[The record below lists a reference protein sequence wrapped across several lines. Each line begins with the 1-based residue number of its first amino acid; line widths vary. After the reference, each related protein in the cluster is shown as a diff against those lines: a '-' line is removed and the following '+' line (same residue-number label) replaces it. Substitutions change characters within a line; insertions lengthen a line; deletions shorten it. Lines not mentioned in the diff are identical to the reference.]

1 MNRTGAASMRMTWLL
16 AAAATVAAAAPAA
29 ANPLMLPTVYYTQ
42 DVEITRP
49 SDFAV
54 RFQARHIYGG
64 QKIRIDYGTL
74 STLIDFDR
82 RQTTIMMPRVRT
94 YWWPQKIPDPLADG
108 RRWIGVEAEAA
119 EVVGPDTLLG
129 IPVTRYRVKGKIF
142 DTRTPFEG
150 DVWTTRENIVVQVDG
165 TGRGE
170 DGQPAPV
177 RLTTIQLI
185 VAPPDRALL
194 AVPGTFAR
202 ARKSDESWRDGD

>member
-1 MNRTGAASMRMTWLL
+1 MQRTGAASGRTLWLL
-16 AAAATVAAAAPAA
+16 AATMALGMAPAV

-54 RFQARHIYGG
+54 RFPARHVYGG
-64 QKIRIDYGTL
+64 QRIRVDYGTL

-94 YWWPQKIPDPLADG
+94 YWWPQKMSDPLADG
-108 RRWIGVEAEAA
+108 RRWIGVEAESA
-119 EVVGPDTLLG
+119 EVVGPDTILG
-129 IPVTRYRVKGKIF
+129 IPVTRYRVKGRIF

-165 TGRGE
+165 TGRE
-170 DGQPAPV
+170 DGVPAPV
-177 RLTTIQLI
+177 TLKTIQLV
-185 VAPPDRALL
+185 VAPPDPALL
-194 AVPGTFAR
+194 AVPSSFAR